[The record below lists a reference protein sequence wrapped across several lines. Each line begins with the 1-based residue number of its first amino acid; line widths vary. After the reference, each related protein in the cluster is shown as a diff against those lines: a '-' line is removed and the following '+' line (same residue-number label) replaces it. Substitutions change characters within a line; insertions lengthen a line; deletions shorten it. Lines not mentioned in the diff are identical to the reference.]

1 MTLTKAHLI
10 DRVQVANPNLSK
22 TKARETVET
31 VLHILKNSLETGK
44 ANRYRSWQKAP

>member
-10 DRVQVANPNLSK
+10 GRVQAANPNLSK
-22 TKARETVET
+22 TRACETVEA

-44 ANRYRSWQKAP
+44 ADRNRS